1 MREELESVEEDIQLS
16 KEMASPE
23 ELPIETPPVK
33 EEGDSFTSW
42 LRSLKSSEPT
52 PPQQEAPSAEKMR
65 IKESKPVE
73 PEKTTRKDDDLF
85 GGIITETLAE
95 LLANQGQIE
104 KAIKMYEKLSLI
116 FPNKSAFFAAKIE
129 QLKSNIT

>member
-1 MREELESVEEDIQLS
+1 MGISCFFPTKMKISFGKRRDLGS
-16 KEMASPE
+16 KAHSFFNVRYTYLLFDENRNKNNNKNNGE
-23 ELPIETPPVK
+23 CDENL
-33 EEGDSFTSW
+33 DSDAD
-42 LRSLKSSEPT
+42 SE
-52 PPQQEAPSAEKMR
+52 
-65 IKESKPVE
+65 
-73 PEKTTRKDDDLF
+73 DDDLF